1 MLTTIATVLAG
12 LVGLF
17 GLFLAANVFR
27 SPAAAAGFGIPGTP
41 VTDHTFQAWLRV
53 KAVRDL
59 ATGLLVLVA
68 LVAGPPDLLGWL
80 ILTAAVIPVGDAL
93 IVLRSNG
100 SRATAFGVHGA
111 TAAAMIAVGALLLV
125 G

>member
-1 MLTTIATVLAG
+1 MLITIATVLAG

-17 GLFLAANVFR
+17 GVFLGANAFR

-41 VTDHTFQAWLRV
+41 VTDLTFRSWLRV
-53 KAVRDL
+53 KAVRDI

-68 LVAGPPDLLGWL
+68 LVAATPDLLGWL

-100 SRATAFGVHGA
+100 SRATAYGVHGA
-111 TAAAMIAVGALLLV
+111 TAAAMVAVGALLLV